1 MPATVVEWE
10 FDVERGPGWLLVKP
24 TKPDRK
30 IADSYPLADRI
41 WSLMERHFVY
51 RVLIELDDVPTLNS
65 HLVSQLLLLYRKVRE
80 HDGVMRLCGL
90 SQHNRST
97 LDMLGL
103 VDRFPAYGS
112 IEEAV
117 LGSWSAKPR

>member
-10 FDVERGPGWLLVKP
+10 FDVKRGPGWLLVKP
-24 TKPDRK
+24 RKPNRDLV
-30 IADSYPLADRI
+30 DYYPLADHI
-41 WSLMERHFVY
+41 WSLMQRHFFY
-51 RVLIELDDVPTLNS
+51 RVLIELEEVPALNS
-65 HLVSQLLLLYRKVRE
+65 HLVSQLLLLYRRVRD

-90 SQHNRST
+90 SQHNRSV
-97 LDMLGL
+97 LEMLGL

-117 LGSWSAKPR
+117 LGSWSTKPR